1 MTSGR
6 SSILTSTEASAAL
19 ENSAW
24 RYLLGS
30 ITTSVDVDSL
40 AQALAVAREAT
51 AACGENLSDH
61 LRVDMRPDRVELTLQ
76 APRPGGL
83 TADDIDLSQ
92 RITAA
97 VVAMGL
103 STTGSTTE
111 AGRRSV
117 QMLEIAIDALDI
129 AAIRPFWRAVMGY
142 GDESAGG
149 GPVDAVVDPV
159 GQGPSIWFQQM
170 DAPRPQRNRIHLDIA
185 VPHDEAE
192 ARVQAALGAGGVL
205 VSDAAARAFWVLADV
220 EGNEICVCTWQDRS

>member
-1 MTSGR
+1 VTPGET
-6 SSILTSTEASAAL
+6 ILTPTEVSAAL
-19 ENSAW
+19 EGSAW

-30 ITTSVDVDSL
+30 ITTSVDVDSMS
-40 AQALAVAREAT
+40 QALAVAREVT
-51 AACGENLSDH
+51 AACSDDVSDH
-61 LRVDMRPDRVELTLQ
+61 LRVDLRPDRVELTLR
-76 APRPGGL
+76 AARPGGL
-83 TADDIDLSQ
+83 TTDDIELSE

-103 STTGSTTE
+103 STTGATTQ

-117 QMLEIAIDALDI
+117 QLVEIAIDAMDI
-129 AAIRPFWRAVMGY
+129 AAIRPFWQAVMGY
-142 GDESAGG
+142 GDEPAGG
-149 GPVDAVVDPV
+149 GPTDAVVDPV

-185 VPHDEAE
+185 VPHDEAA
-192 ARVQAALGAGGVL
+192 ARVEVALGAGGVL